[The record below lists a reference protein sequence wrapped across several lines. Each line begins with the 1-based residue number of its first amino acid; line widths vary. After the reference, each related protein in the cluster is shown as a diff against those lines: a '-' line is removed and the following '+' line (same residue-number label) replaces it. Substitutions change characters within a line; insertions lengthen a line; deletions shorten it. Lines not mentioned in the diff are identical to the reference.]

1 MSLQGSGS
9 VAEMNNL
16 LDNIAKATIEVFQQ
30 SADLNNNSSN
40 SGMGLFNPNGI
51 GSTDASSTRQN
62 GIKTFLRYFFLQ
74 FYWATF
80 TCSQVMVYFYLH
92 DAVIFHKASVCEE
105 ITCKCQLSLFYNIL
119 KGSIAR
125 VNDVSVLTMSRLL
138 EPHRTLRVD

>member
-51 GSTDASSTRQN
+51 ATTDGGSTRQN
-62 GIKTFLRYFFLQ
+62 GIKTFLRYLFF
-74 FYWATF
+74 
-80 TCSQVMVYFYLH
+80 CSFIGLP
-92 DAVIFHKASVCEE
+92 
-105 ITCKCQLSLFYNIL
+105 
-119 KGSIAR
+119 
-125 VNDVSVLTMSRLL
+125 LL
-138 EPHRTLRVD
+138 CPM

>member
-51 GSTDASSTRQN
+51 ATTDAGSTRQN
-62 GIKTFLRYFFLQ
+62 GIKTFLRYLFF
-74 FYWATF
+74 
-80 TCSQVMVYFYLH
+80 CSLLGYQYFVPC
-92 DAVIFHKASVCEE
+92 DGIF
-105 ITCKCQLSLFYNIL
+105 LF
-119 KGSIAR
+119 A
-125 VNDVSVLTMSRLL
+125 
-138 EPHRTLRVD
+138 